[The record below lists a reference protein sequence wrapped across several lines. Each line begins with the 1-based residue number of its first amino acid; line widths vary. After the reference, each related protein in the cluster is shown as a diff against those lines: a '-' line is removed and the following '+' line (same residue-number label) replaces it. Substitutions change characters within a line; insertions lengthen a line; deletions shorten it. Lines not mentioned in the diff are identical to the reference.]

1 MKVAICSHRRC
12 LLNNIQSESRRPR
25 PIVAFEMMS
34 MVVVFAALTRFL
46 MNLYYVGN
54 EFPLIVMGMQAL
66 VIITYIILTLLVSR
80 RRSKLAII
88 VLVSLFIFGIP
99 RIIDIVRYEPMEQ
112 SLVLILGL
120 ALVQVISFLIL

>member
-1 MKVAICSHRRC
+1 
-12 LLNNIQSESRRPR
+12 
-25 PIVAFEMMS
+25 MMS

-120 ALVQVISFLIL
+120 ALVQVISFLILLAPTARRWIARKDKSVSTVFL